1 MDARG
6 PVARL
11 RDVAQHLAL
20 LGLGKQAPVPVEVV
34 KDEQFLETCAAAAA
48 FAFAFACLVACVH
61 DEGLR

>member
-1 MDARG
+1 
-6 PVARL
+6 L
-11 RDVAQHLAL
+11 RDAVQHLAL
-20 LGLGKQAPVPVEVV
+20 LGLGEQAPVPVEVV